1 MFVITGA
8 TGNTGKVAA
17 KRLLEQGQRVRVVV
31 RDAARAEELK
41 ALGAE
46 VVRANLDDRAEAER
60 AFAGAT
66 GLYLLAP
73 PNMQAKNPVAERTPW
88 LEAVVGAAKAAHVGH
103 VVFLSSIGA
112 QHVEDNGPIRVLH
125 VAEKLIRQSGLPV
138 TFVRAA
144 YFIENWG
151 AVLGAA
157 KQDGVLPSFLP
168 AAVALPMVA
177 TADIGAAIA
186 QALLDG
192 PRGRRI
198 IELSSIDA
206 SPNDVAQALGGLLGR
221 EVKVVTPPLD
231 AVVPTFTSFGIS
243 EAVAKLFR
251 EMYEGIA
258 SGHVSWAGSGA
269 GAEAQRG
276 KTSLTDCLRGL
287 LG

>member
-8 TGNTGKVAA
+8 TGNTGKIAA
-17 KRLLEQGQRVRVVV
+17 KRLLEQGQKVRVVV
-31 RDAARAEELK
+31 RDAAKAADLK

-46 VVRANLDDRAEAER
+46 VVTANLDDRAQAER

-73 PNMQAKNPVAERTPW
+73 PDMQSKNPIAERTPW
-88 LEAVVGAAKAAHVGH
+88 LESLVGAAKSAGVGH
-103 VVFLSSIGA
+103 VVFLSSVGA
-112 QHVEDNGPIRVLH
+112 QHASGNGPIGIVH
-125 VAEKLIRQSGLPV
+125 AAENLFGKSGIPV

-151 AVLGAA
+151 AVLGAV
-157 KQDGVLPSFLP
+157 KQDSVLPSFLP
-168 AAVALPMVA
+168 AAVPLPMVA
-177 TADIGAAIA
+177 TADIGATVA

-192 PRGRRI
+192 PRGKRI
-198 IELSSIDA
+198 IELRSVDA
-206 SPNDVAQALGGLLGR
+206 SPNDVAQALSSLLGR
-221 EVKVVTPPLD
+221 EIKVVTPPLD

-258 SGHVSWAGSGA
+258 SGHVTWSGA
-269 GAEAQRG
+269 GTEAVKG
-276 KTSLTDCLRGL
+276 KTSLDDTLKSM

>member
-17 KRLLEQGQRVRVVV
+17 KRLLEQGHKVRVVV
-31 RDAARAEELK
+31 RDAAKAAELK

-46 VVRANLDDRAEAER
+46 VVTANLDDRAQAER

-73 PNMQAKNPVAERTPW
+73 PDMRAKDPVAERTPW
-88 LEAVVGAAKAAHVGH
+88 LEALVGAAKAAGVGH
-103 VVFLSSIGA
+103 VVFLSSVGA
-112 QHVEDNGPIRVLH
+112 QHAAGNGPIRALH
-125 VAEKLIRQSGLPV
+125 IAEKLFNASEIPV
-138 TFVRAA
+138 TYVRAA

-177 TADIGAAIA
+177 TADIGATVA

-192 PRGRRI
+192 PRGKRI
-198 IELSSIDA
+198 IELRSVDA
-206 SPNDVAQALGGLLGR
+206 SPNDVAKALSPLLGR
-221 EVKVVTPPLD
+221 EIKVVTPPLD

-243 EAVAKLFR
+243 EGVAKLFR

-258 SGHVSWAGSGA
+258 SGHVTWAGA
-269 GAEAQRG
+269 GAEAVRG
-276 KTSLTDCLRGL
+276 KMGLSETLRGM

>member
-17 KRLLEQGQRVRVVV
+17 KRLLEQGQKVRAVV
-31 RDAARAEELK
+31 RDAAKAADLK

-46 VVRANLDDRAEAER
+46 LVTADLNDRAEAER

-73 PNMQAKNPVAERTPW
+73 PDMQAKNPIAERTPW
-88 LEAVVGAAKAAHVGH
+88 LQAMVDASKAAGVGH
-103 VVFLSSIGA
+103 VVFLSSVGA
-112 QHVEDNGPIRVLH
+112 QHAEGNGPIRALH
-125 VAEKLIRQSGLPV
+125 IAEQLFNASNLPV
-138 TFVRAA
+138 TYVRAA

-168 AAVALPMVA
+168 AAVARPMVA
-177 TADIGAAIA
+177 TADIGATVA

-192 PRGRRI
+192 PRGRRV
-198 IELSSIDA
+198 IELCSVEA
-206 SPNDVAQALGGLLGR
+206 SPNDVATALSALLGR
-221 EVKVVTPPLD
+221 EIKVVTPPLD

-243 EAVAKLFR
+243 EGVAKLFR

-258 SGHVSWAGSGA
+258 SGHVTWSGA
-269 GAEAQRG
+269 GAEAVRG
-276 KTSLTDCLRGL
+276 KASLQSTLRGM